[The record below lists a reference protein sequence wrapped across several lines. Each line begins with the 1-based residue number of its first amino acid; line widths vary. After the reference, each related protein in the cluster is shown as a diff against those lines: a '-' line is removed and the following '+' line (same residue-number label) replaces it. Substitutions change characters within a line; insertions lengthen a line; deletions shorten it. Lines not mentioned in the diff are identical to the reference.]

1 MFCTKTNEWVG
12 SSLNHW
18 IVMQRN
24 SRQFTQLGIATDWER
39 GGGGSPD
46 FYEFLQFDCSTIRS
60 SSTWL
65 RKSIHWIQ
73 TRSFLLHL
81 IYFPPT
87 PDIFFLL
94 HLIYFWYIVFLPDL
108 QLHQFVNH
116 CTFLNHRNFVQTL
129 RLFLEIMLPQEA
141 LFLQVIRL
149 CSKQNCLY

>member
-1 MFCTKTNEWVG
+1 MFCTKMNEWVG

-73 TRSFLLHL
+73 TCSFLLHL
-81 IYFPPT
+81 LYRV
-87 PDIFFLL
+87 FFYCSALKITKCQPL
-94 HLIYFWYIVFLPDL
+94 QEISDLFLPKTTKKVKVL
-108 QLHQFVNH
+108 E
-116 CTFLNHRNFVQTL
+116 
-129 RLFLEIMLPQEA
+129 LFLPNSSFNIIGPIDSASLSPSLASWSNLRGQW
-141 LFLQVIRL
+141 L
-149 CSKQNCLY
+149 